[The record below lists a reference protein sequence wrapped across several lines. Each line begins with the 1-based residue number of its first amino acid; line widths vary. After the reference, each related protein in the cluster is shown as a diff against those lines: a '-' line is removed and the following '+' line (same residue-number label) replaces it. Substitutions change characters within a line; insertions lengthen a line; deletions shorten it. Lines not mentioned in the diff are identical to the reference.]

1 MAYLFLAEAGTV
13 KYLLYIEYMG
23 NKQIKAA
30 PPGEGDP
37 NSAWKAYA
45 NTHLGPRSGAYANA
59 SMPGEP
65 TAWEPIKPENA
76 QYINSYPN
84 HNSAKA
90 IRQKY
95 KEEKRALVNAASKYQ
110 NTRSLNK
117 VGYARKLR
125 QLQGERMAMVRPY
138 VDGLKHMDELR
149 RRQFPGTA
157 ATAATVQMRKAAT
170 DALQRASNLDRAW
183 YTNIANCPIIPP
195 DLYDAVFQT
204 LILYIWTYDNAY
216 SDMADKKDAF
226 DEALK
231 NLNMPRCN
239 ARGEFGVNLAIGHDG
254 RCAACKRDGVATDQN
269 KYNNTMM
276 KLRADV
282 EAARGPFE
290 ESSGAMELM
299 SVQLS
304 EALEGLFTAEK
315 ALFVVN
321 LVKEFYMEGGYSN
334 EEIYAAQLAVHIFNA
349 LGSQPDKIN
358 LIPDGQLDDERTS
371 ALFNKIG
378 SIVQFQL
385 PGIENREI
393 LANMRL
399 MRSVAETQLRELQ
412 AERVVKT
419 GPGAGQLPEI
429 DAKVFRQIFMTCL
442 PSPLPPAD
450 KLYSGWTRVYTNT
463 TANTPVVAVDPAN
476 RYILVLRRVWGCISS
491 ILSAAEAR
499 KDTVAAQLAAARGV
513 PPDPAARRRGQTRA
527 ALAAAA
533 PAAAPARV
541 ARAPATPAA
550 AQQAAEEEEE
560 EEDANL
566 SNTNTLETNT
576 EESLEKE
583 LEIIQENIPRVTALN
598 GFIEENLAALQIELR
613 SIDERITD
621 LNVRNEEAKRI
632 PEEGERNDDIR
643 ELEQERLILIGERE
657 KFLENINGESEKL
670 RTLVIRTRI
679 YADSELYVQRKMSTL
694 TNNAQIAEHKAQI
707 AEYQREI
714 DSESKKLRGRN
725 AQINAPIL
733 ENIREVRAEITRI
746 RAIIRDLT
754 IQQERINLEAARLR
768 TRINAYTQLMKDEEE
783 DAQKNLL
790 DGWEYAG
797 RDDEY
802 NALQWV
808 FTDGTITYAKPVRQV
823 AQAPARPTPA
833 RPAPA
838 RPTPVQQDPAR
849 AKVMSPYEQR
859 HWIKGGAITHKKGN
873 KTRISKKQKS
883 HI

>member
-1 MAYLFLAEAGTV
+1 
-13 KYLLYIEYMG
+13 MG

-59 SMPGEP
+59 AMRGEP
-65 TAWEPIKPENA
+65 TAWEPISPENA
-76 QYINSYPN
+76 QYINKYPD

-90 IRQKY
+90 IIQKY

-110 NTRSLNK
+110 NTRGFNK
-117 VGYARKLR
+117 VGYAMKLR
-125 QLQGERMAMVRPY
+125 QLQGERIAMVRPY
-138 VDGLKHMDELR
+138 VDSLKDKNALMH
-149 RRQFPGTA
+149 RQFPGRADTTTA
-157 ATAATVQMRKAAT
+157 VQMRKAAI
-170 DALQRASNLDRAW
+170 DALERASNLDTAW
-183 YTNIANCPIIPP
+183 YTNIANCPIIPL

-216 SDMADKKDAF
+216 SDMTDKKYAF
-226 DEALK
+226 DAAL
-231 NLNMPRCN
+231 NL
-239 ARGEFGVNLAIGHDG
+239 G
-254 RCAACKRDGVATDQN
+254 
-269 KYNNTMM
+269 
-276 KLRADV
+276 ADV
-282 EAARGPFE
+282 EEARGPFE
-290 ESSGAMELM
+290 KSSGAMELM

-304 EALEGLFTAEK
+304 EALEVLFTAEQ
-315 ALFVVN
+315 ALFVFN

-334 EEIYAAQLAVHIFNA
+334 EEIYAAQLAVYIFNA
-349 LGSQPDKIN
+349 LGFQPDKIN
-358 LIPDGQLDDERTS
+358 LIPDGQLDAIQTA
-371 ALFNKIG
+371 ALFEKIG

-385 PGIENREI
+385 PGRENGEI
-393 LANMRL
+393 LANMRV
-399 MRSVAETQLRELQ
+399 MRSVAETQLGELQ

-499 KDTVAAQLAAARGV
+499 KATVAAQLAAARRG
-513 PPDPAARRRGQTRA
+513 PPDPAAPRRVPARG
-527 ALAAAA
+527 ALAAA

-541 ARAPATPAA
+541 ARAALAPAPA
-550 AQQAAEEEEE
+550 
-560 EEDANL
+560 ANL

-583 LEIIQENIPRVTALN
+583 LEIIQENISLVSVLN
-598 GFIEENLAALQIELR
+598 EVIEENLEALQNELR
-613 SIDERITD
+613 VIDASIAD
-621 LNVRNEEAKRI
+621 LNVRNDNARQI
-632 PEEGERNDDIR
+632 PEEGERNDAIR
-643 ELEQERLILIGERE
+643 ELEQERVFLMGERE
-657 KFLENINGESEKL
+657 KFVENINGEGEKL

-694 TNNAQIAEHKAQI
+694 TNNAQIAEHQAQI
-707 AEYQREI
+707 AEYQTEI

-725 AQINAPIL
+725 AHVNAPIR
-733 ENIREVRAEITRI
+733 EKIREVRAEIIRI

-754 IQQERINLEAARLR
+754 IQQDGINIEAARLR
-768 TRINAYTQLMKDEEE
+768 TRIDAYTKLMKDEEE

-797 RDDEY
+797 RDDKY
-802 NALQWV
+802 NALQWL
-808 FTDGTITYAKPVRQV
+808 FTDDTITYAKPVRQV
-823 AQAPARPTPA
+823 AQAPARPAPA

-849 AKVMSPYEQR
+849 AKVMSPYQQR
-859 HWIKGGAITHKKGN
+859 HWGKGGAITHKKGN